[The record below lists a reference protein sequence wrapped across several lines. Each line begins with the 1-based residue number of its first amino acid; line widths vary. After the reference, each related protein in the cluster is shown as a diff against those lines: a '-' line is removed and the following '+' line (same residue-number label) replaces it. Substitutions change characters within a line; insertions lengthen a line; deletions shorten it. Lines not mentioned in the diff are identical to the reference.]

1 MQRRQPR
8 STRTE
13 TLLPYTTRP
22 YLLAPARVEQPLLV
36 GGDDRRLVGDRGRE
50 LDLLP
55 LLQLGHQARFGRLQ
69 GQVLR
74 AGVLQVGLRD
84 GILDAHQHVARLDDV
99 ALMDQNIGQ
108 DAALQVLR
116 SEERRVGKECGST
129 CRSRWTAET

>member
-1 MQRRQPR
+1 MRI
-8 STRTE
+8 SDWSSDVCSSD
-13 TLLPYTTRP
+13 L
-22 YLLAPARVEQPLLV
+22 
-36 GGDDRRLVGDRGRE
+36 RRLVGDRGRE

-99 ALMDQNIGQ
+99 ALMDQKIGQ
-108 DAALQVLR
+108 DAALQVDR
-116 SEERRVGKECGST
+116 KSVVSGKGWTVRVDLGGPRYIKKKNKK
-129 CRSRWTAET
+129 